1 MTYMKRPRII
11 KHWDAKEEEWIWA
24 VSISVDGMPSLKSAE
39 KLSESVESIVQESEG
54 QSILTK

>member
-1 MTYMKRPRII
+1 MKRPRII